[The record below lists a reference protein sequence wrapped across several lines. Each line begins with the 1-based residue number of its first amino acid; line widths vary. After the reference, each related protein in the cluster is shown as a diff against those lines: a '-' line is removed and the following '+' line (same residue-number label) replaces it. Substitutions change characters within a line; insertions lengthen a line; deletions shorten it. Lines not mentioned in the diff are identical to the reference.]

1 MKRRRTMH
9 GMTEAEELALWA
21 CLFTTGHD
29 FFHDLAPLGIPAFQD
44 DHDARE
50 RRRVRPGSA

>member
-1 MKRRRTMH
+1 MH